1 MNLSELFI
9 KRPVT
14 TTLIV
19 LGVIVF
25 GAMAYRLLPVSDLPT
40 VDFPT
45 IQVNAGLPGASPET
59 MASAVALPL
68 EKQFATIAGLNS
80 INSTSSLGST
90 NVTLQF
96 DLSRNIDA
104 AAQDVQAMIAK
115 TARQLPPQMPV
126 PPSYQK
132 VNPGD
137 FPVMFLVLHSATLP
151 MSLIDEYAESS
162 MAQRISMVSGVAQVN
177 IFGAA
182 KYAVRIDVDPR
193 KLAAHGIG
201 LDEVADSISNS
212 NVNLP
217 TGTIYG
223 SDKTF
228 VVQANGQLFKAQ
240 AYGPTIIAYRGGNP
254 VRLDEVAHVYDGIE
268 NDKNAAWYKGE
279 RTIYLAIQKQPG
291 TNVVAVCDAVKQ
303 LLPTFREQ
311 LPAALSLDVRTDRSI
326 PIRESVHDVKTTL
339 VVTIVL
345 VVLVIFLF
353 LRNVSATVIPS
364 LALPA
369 SIVATFAVMYLLDY
383 SLDNL
388 SLMALTLSVGFV
400 VDDAIVMLENIVRHM
415 EMGKAP
421 MRAAFDG
428 SKEISFTIVSMTI
441 SLAAVFIPVLFM
453 GGVVGRLLHEF
464 SVTIGV
470 AILVS
475 GFVSISL
482 TPMLCSRFL
491 KPPHTQKHGRIYNV
505 IERMFDLW
513 LRFYDTTLRLTLRF
527 RAVTMAVS
535 VALLVGTVY
544 LFTLVPKGFLPS
556 EDQGRFQI
564 STEAI
569 QGIGFDEMVRHQQE
583 VAAVVAQDPNVLG
596 FSSNVGAGGPGGG
609 GMNTGR
615 ISVDLKPRA
624 ERKLTVDEIMAQLRP
639 KVAQVPGMRVYMV
652 NQPPINLGGQLGAR
666 SLYQFTLQDTDTAE
680 LYHWAPIF
688 ESKVRELPGIEDVS
702 SDLQIK
708 NPQVE
713 VAMDRDKISSLGLTV
728 NQVETALYN
737 SYGTRQVSQ
746 IYAPNNQYQVILQV
760 APEFQRDPAALSMLY
775 VRSSSGRLIPLD
787 TVAKVRTDAG
797 PLTVS
802 HTGQLP
808 SVTISFNLQPGLALG
823 DAVSQIQ
830 SAAAAT
836 LPSTF
841 ATTFQGTAQAFQDSL
856 QGLGLILVMAIV
868 VIYIVLGVL
877 YESFTHPLTIL
888 SGLPSAGFGA
898 LLTLLVFRTELSLY
912 AFVGVIML
920 VGLVKKN
927 GIMMVDFAVE
937 AQREHGKS
945 PLDAIHEACL
955 VRFRPIMMTTMAALV
970 GTLPIA
976 LGWGAGAESRRP
988 LGLAVVG
995 GLLVSQLLTLY
1006 ITPVYYVYIEGA
1018 RLWLAGRRQLAASDT
1033 GRDVH
1038 AAPDLGRD
1046 VHGAAVEPI
1055 AFQTIENSRGQ
1066 A

>member
-19 LGVIVF
+19 LGIIVF
-25 GAMAYRLLPVSDLPT
+25 GVMSYRQLPVSDLPT

-45 IQVNAGLPGASPET
+45 IQVFAGLPGASPET

-80 INSTSSLGST
+80 INSTSSQGNTSI
-90 NVTLQF
+90 TLQF

-115 TARQLPPQMPV
+115 TGRQLPPQMPA

-137 FPVMFLVLHSATLP
+137 QPVMFLVLHSETLP
-151 MSLIDEYAESS
+151 LSMIDEYAESTI
-162 MAQRISMVSGVAQVN
+162 AQRISMVNGVAQVN
-177 IFGAA
+177 VFGAA
-182 KYAVRIDVDPR
+182 KYAVRVDVDPR
-193 KLAAHGIG
+193 KLSAHGIG
-201 LDEVADSISNS
+201 IDEVASAITNA

-223 SDKTF
+223 ADKTF
-228 VVQANGQLFKAQ
+228 VVQANGQLLRAS
-240 AYGPTIIAYRGGNP
+240 AYGPTIIAYRNGNP
-254 VRLDEVAHVYDGIE
+254 VRLNEVAHVYDGIE
-268 NDKNAAWYKGE
+268 NDKSAAWYNGE

-291 TNVVAVCDAVKQ
+291 TNVVAVCDAVKA

-311 LPAALSLDVRTDRSI
+311 LPASLALDIRTDRSI
-326 PIRESVHDVKTTL
+326 PIRESVQDVKFTL
-339 VVTIVL
+339 LLTIGL
-345 VVLVIFLF
+345 VVLVIFIF
-353 LRNVSATVIPS
+353 LRNVSATIIPS

-369 SIVATFAVMYLLDY
+369 SIVGTFAVMYLLDY

-388 SLMALTLSVGFV
+388 SLMALTLCVGFV

-415 EMGKAP
+415 EMGKSP

-428 SKEISFTIVSMTI
+428 SKEISFTIISMTV
-441 SLAAVFIPVLFM
+441 SLVAVFIPVLFM

-464 SVTIGV
+464 AVTIGV

-475 GFVSISL
+475 GLVSISL

-491 KPPHTQKHGRIYNV
+491 KPPHSQKHGWFYNATEKV
-505 IERMFDLW
+505 FEGW
-513 LRFYDTTLRLTLRF
+513 LRLYDVTLGAALRF
-527 RAVTMAVS
+527 RLVM
-535 VALLVGTVY
+535 LLASLLLIVGTAY

-556 EDQGRFQI
+556 EDQGRFNI
-564 STEAI
+564 STEGI
-569 QGIGFDEMVRHQQE
+569 QGIGFDDMIRHQQE
-583 VAAVVAQDPNVLG
+583 VADIVMKDPDILSISN
-596 FSSNVGAGGPGGG
+596 NVGAGPGGG
-609 GMNTGR
+609 GLNNGR

-624 ERKLTVDEIMAQLRP
+624 VRTRSVDQIMAELRP
-639 KVAQVPGMRVYMV
+639 KLSQIPGVRVYMV
-652 NQPPINLGGQLGAR
+652 NQPPINLGGQQGAR

-680 LYHWAPIF
+680 LYHYAPIL
-688 ESKVRELPGIEDVS
+688 EQKVREIPGIEDVS

-708 NPQVE
+708 NPQVM
-713 VAMDRDKISSLGLTV
+713 VSMDRDKISALGLTV

-737 SYGTRQVSQ
+737 AYGTRQVSQ

-760 APEFQRDPAALSMLY
+760 APEFQKDPAAMSMLY
-775 VRSSSGRLIPLD
+775 VRSSSGNLIPLS
-787 TVAKVRTDAG
+787 TVATTQTDAG
-797 PLTVS
+797 PLVVS

-808 SVTISFNLQPGLALG
+808 SVTISFNLQPGVALG
-823 DAVSQIQ
+823 DAVNEIRQV
-830 SAAAAT
+830 AAANVPASI
-836 LPSTF
+836 STM
-841 ATTFQGTAQAFQDSL
+841 FQGTAQAFESSL
-856 QGLGLILVMAIV
+856 QGLGLILLMAIV

-898 LLTLLVFRTELSLY
+898 LLTLLIFRTELSLY
-912 AFVGVIML
+912 AFVGIIML

-945 PLDAIHEACL
+945 PRDAIHEACL

-976 LGWGAGAESRRP
+976 LGVGAGAESRRP

-1006 ITPVYYVYIEGA
+1006 ITPVYYVYIESA
-1018 RLWLAGRRQLAASDT
+1018 RLWLSRRRRPAPVDSR
-1033 GRDVH
+1033 RDVH
-1038 AAPDLGRD
+1038 AAP
-1046 VHGAAVEPI
+1046 AASALTDP
-1055 AFQTIENSRGQ
+1055 A